1 MGLSAETKGIFW
13 RAVAIVIAM
22 MPFMPANAQVDSFTE
37 KVVGGTKEFVRET
50 GAFIE
55 NTLDSKD
62 SIYITP
68 KPIPVAYVPSINL
81 SV

>member
-1 MGLSAETKGIFW
+1 MSAATKTIFW

-22 MPFMPANAQVDSFTE
+22 MPFMPAKAQVDTFTE
-37 KVVGGTKEFVRET
+37 KVVDGTKEFVRET

-62 SIYITP
+62 SIYIA
-68 KPIPVAYVPSINL
+68 KPVQLHYNAPVLIL
-81 SV
+81 L

>member
-50 GAFIE
+50 EAFIE
-55 NTLDSKD
+55 NTLDRS
-62 SIYITP
+62 SLA
-68 KPIPVAYVPSINL
+68 PVLSATFINDCC
-81 SV
+81 